1 VADLATLRRLERRR
15 VLRVS
20 RTHRTPVDDPT
31 VVTVT
36 AVDLAASRVELYPAL
51 WPSLTWW
58 DVLRVGADGGL
69 SVRAKKEHCGS
80 VALEL
85 AAPEADRG

>member
-1 VADLATLRRLERRR
+1 VADLTALRRLERRR

-36 AVDLAASRVELYPAL
+36 AVDLAASRVQLYPAL

-58 DVLRVGADGGL
+58 DVLHVGADGMR
-69 SVRAKKEHCGS
+69 VRAQTQHCGS
-80 VALEL
+80 VAMEL
-85 AAPEADRG
+85 AAPEVDRG

>member
-1 VADLATLRRLERRR
+1 MADLTTLRRLERRR

-20 RTHRTPVDDPT
+20 RTHRTVHDDPT
-31 VVTVT
+31 AVTVT
-36 AVDLAASRVELYPAL
+36 AVDLAGSRVELFPAL

-58 DVLRVGADGGL
+58 DVLRVGADGAL
-69 SVRAKKEHCGS
+69 FLRAQTEHCGS

-85 AAPEADRG
+85 AAPEVGCG